1 LERLIALFLF
11 QQAESAYSSAARVL
25 PAAERAE
32 SLQETITEIR
42 CGTTS
47 LFLDQAI
54 LQFALVI
61 YLTSAWLYTGKPIS
75 VTYTLYGPNADLQLV
90 YSIC

>member
-1 LERLIALFLF
+1 MIPVPSQFWTDLSDKIQIVTFQNSFTAELQRLERLIALFLF

-32 SLQETITEIR
+32 SLQETTTEIR

-47 LFLDQAI
+47 LFSEQAI
-54 LQFALVI
+54 CSLL
-61 YLTSAWLYTGKPIS
+61 
-75 VTYTLYGPNADLQLV
+75 
-90 YSIC
+90 